1 MPDRHDWREWHEREH
16 ARSRQ
21 PARGFRPPW
30 WPEHEPFPPPPG
42 RRPFGPEHFG
52 RRVGLLMLAAFLVL
66 LVGGGVLSALFG
78 GWDARPGG
86 GPDGGWHVFPFV
98 PLWLLFLG
106 GVFIVIARAV
116 RRTTRPV
123 DDVMRAA
130 DRVAAGDY
138 SVRVRSDGPP
148 GMRRLGT
155 AFNAMTERLAANE
168 ELRRNLLADVAHD
181 LKTPLS
187 VIRGNVE
194 GVLDGVYPP
203 DEAHL
208 RTVVEET
215 AVMLRLL
222 DDLQTLSTA
231 EAGMLQLHR
240 EAVAPGRLVDD
251 VVAAFR
257 ARAAEKGIE
266 LSGQATAGLPA
277 IEADPVRIGE
287 VLANLVANAIRH
299 TPKGGSVRV
308 DANHAGDGVTF
319 VVADT
324 GPGIPLEQL
333 PQVFDRFVKSS
344 DSGGAGLGLAIAKR
358 LVEAHRGR
366 IEARSP
372 ETGGAEVRFT
382 LPLA

>member
-1 MPDRHDWREWHEREH
+1 
-16 ARSRQ
+16 
-21 PARGFRPPW
+21 
-30 WPEHEPFPPPPG
+30 
-42 RRPFGPEHFG
+42 
-52 RRVGLLMLAAFLVL
+52 MLAALLVL

-138 SVRVRSDGPP
+138 SVRVRPDGPP

-215 AVMLRLL
+215 SVMLRLL

-308 DANHAGDGVTF
+308 DADHAGDGVTF

>member
-1 MPDRHDWREWHEREH
+1 
-16 ARSRQ
+16 
-21 PARGFRPPW
+21 
-30 WPEHEPFPPPPG
+30 
-42 RRPFGPEHFG
+42 
-52 RRVGLLMLAAFLVL
+52 
-66 LVGGGVLSALFG
+66 
-78 GWDARPGG
+78 
-86 GPDGGWHVFPFV
+86 
-98 PLWLLFLG
+98 
-106 GVFIVIARAV
+106 
-116 RRTTRPV
+116 
-123 DDVMRAA
+123 
-130 DRVAAGDY
+130 
-138 SVRVRSDGPP
+138 
-148 GMRRLGT
+148 
-155 AFNAMTERLAANE
+155 MTERLAANE

-203 DEAHL
+203 DDAHL

-215 AVMLRLL
+215 VVMLRLL

-266 LSGQATAGLPA
+266 LSGQATPGLPA

-308 DANHAGDGVTF
+308 DADHAGDGVTF

>member
-1 MPDRHDWREWHEREH
+1 
-16 ARSRQ
+16 
-21 PARGFRPPW
+21 
-30 WPEHEPFPPPPG
+30 
-42 RRPFGPEHFG
+42 
-52 RRVGLLMLAAFLVL
+52 
-66 LVGGGVLSALFG
+66 
-78 GWDARPGG
+78 
-86 GPDGGWHVFPFV
+86 
-98 PLWLLFLG
+98 
-106 GVFIVIARAV
+106 
-116 RRTTRPV
+116 
-123 DDVMRAA
+123 
-130 DRVAAGDY
+130 
-138 SVRVRSDGPP
+138 
-148 GMRRLGT
+148 
-155 AFNAMTERLAANE
+155 
-168 ELRRNLLADVAHD
+168 
-181 LKTPLS
+181 
-187 VIRGNVE
+187 
-194 GVLDGVYPP
+194 
-203 DEAHL
+203 
-208 RTVVEET
+208 
-215 AVMLRLL
+215 
-222 DDLQTLSTA
+222 
-231 EAGMLQLHR
+231 MLQLHR

-266 LSGQATAGLPA
+266 LSGQATPGLPA

-308 DANHAGDGVTF
+308 DADHAGEGVTF